1 VKLPGAALVVHL
13 TEADSTQTQARKLA
27 EEGCPDGTVVWADRQ
42 SAGRG
47 RLERR
52 WESPKGNL
60 YFSAVFRPSFP
71 PTRLADF
78 SLSAARSV
86 AAALREHA
94 GIETAV
100 KPPND
105 VYARKGEEAR
115 KICGILA
122 EAAGGQEKL
131 DWLVVGV
138 GINVNLV
145 PPKAPNAT
153 CLKCLT
159 TKAWPVEGVL
169 AAVWPALA
177 ALAREK

>member
-1 VKLPGAALVVHL
+1 VNLPGASLLVHL
-13 TEADSTQTQARKLA
+13 TETDSTQTQARKLA
-27 EEGCPDGTVVWADRQ
+27 EEGCPDATVVWADRQ

-47 RLERR
+47 RLERH
-52 WESPKGNL
+52 WESPEGNL
-60 YFSAVFRPSFP
+60 YFSAIFRPRFA
-71 PTRLADF
+71 PTALAAF
-78 SLSAARSV
+78 SLGAAGAI
-86 AAALREHA
+86 AAALRAHA
-94 GIETAV
+94 GVATAV

-105 VYARKGEEAR
+105 VYALKGRSAR

-159 TKAWPVEGVL
+159 TKGWDVGEVL
-169 AAVWPALA
+169 AAVWPGLVE
-177 ALAREK
+177 LSREK